1 MSSSKIK
8 AAIVI
13 NKFVDKDHSSI
24 LLKSLIKNEKVTAI
38 RWLEACG
45 VSIDEACKKSLHDT
59 AEVKSQQTL
68 L

>member
-45 VSIDEACKKSLHDT
+45 VSIDEACKK
-59 AEVKSQQTL
+59 AYMVL
-68 L
+68 LR